1 MMDFILV
8 PLVVGIITL
17 GIYKLFELIVCK
29 KERLAMI
36 EKLGDKLSAGNI
48 SSNFSFNLNY
58 SRSRFSFSALKG
70 GCLMI
75 GIGLGLLVGFFI
87 CYSAFPTYT
96 AGGNAAWKTE
106 QQAGIVY
113 GSCILLFGGIGLLS
127 AFLVE
132 MNTQKK
138 EKE

>member
-36 EKLGDKLSAGNI
+36 EKLGDKLSAGDI

-87 CYSAFPTYT
+87 CYSTFPTYT
-96 AGGNAAWKTE
+96 IKGATE
-106 QQAGIVY
+106 WDIRQLASIVY
-113 GSCILLFGGIGLLS
+113 ASCILLFGGIGLLS